1 MQSSRKAS
9 YQETLVSPVLQ
20 PVKTETATKKW
31 ETNEEK
37 EMADSKES
45 TSSQE
50 PLSPAARLFHA
61 PQFNCTIL
69 TAIGCKTSINPG
81 VIKMGLEQTLMKHPR
96 FSKKLIFSAKLTLTI
111 CASLFKTSN
120 IDLFVDISSSFNV
133 KLKVI
138 DDNKCGS
145 KSKWESTKVN
155 VEDHVTVPNLD
166 PNMDSPDQFVE
177 DYVSNLSTIP
187 LDLSKPLW
195 EMHILNVKTSD
206 AEAIAVFRI
215 HHSLGDGASL
225 ISLLLACTRKTSDPD
240 ALPSIPAQQR
250 AGSHFSGG
258 FRGLF
263 FAMWTVLRMI
273 WNTLVDLGLF
283 VATMLFLEDTK
294 TPLKGA
300 SGVELKPKRFV
311 HRTVS
316 LDDIKLVKNAMN
328 MTIND
333 AIMGVTQ
340 AGLSRYLNRKYGDQ
354 SEIEDGENGKK
365 NNIPKS
371 IRLRASVLVNIR
383 PTPGIQTLA
392 DLMADESNNPKWG
405 WGNRIGYII
414 LPLTVG
420 LQDDPLE
427 HLRRAKAMI
436 DRKKLSLEATFSF
449 HSAILLI
456 KLFGAKASAAI
467 ARRVISNTTLAFSNV
482 VGPLEE
488 ISFHGHPVAFIAPSV
503 YGSPHALTI
512 HFQSYCKKM
521 TIVLA
526 VDPDVIPDP
535 HELCDDLE
543 KSLEIIK
550 DSVVKREHDAS

>member
-1 MQSSRKAS
+1 MQPSRKAP
-9 YQETLVSPVLQ
+9 YQETLVPPVLES
-20 PVKTETATKKW
+20 VKTKDSAKW
-31 ETNEEK
+31 ETREEMD
-37 EMADSKES
+37 MADSMES
-45 TSSQE
+45 TGSQE

-61 PQFNCTIL
+61 PRFNCTIL

-96 FSKKLIFSAKLTLTI
+96 FSKKL
-111 CASLFKTSN
+111 
-120 IDLFVDISSSFNV
+120 
-133 KLKVI
+133 VI

-145 KSKWESTKVN
+145 KLKWESTAVN
-155 VEDHVTVPNLD
+155 VEDHIIEPDLD
-166 PNMDSPDQFVE
+166 PYMDSPDQFVE
-177 DYVSNLSTIP
+177 DYISNLSSIP

-195 EMHILNVKTSD
+195 EMHILNVKTLD

-225 ISLLLACTRKTSDPD
+225 ISLLLACTRQTSDPD
-240 ALPSIPAQQR
+240 ALPSIPAQQM

-258 FRGLF
+258 VWWLF
-263 FAMWTVLRMI
+263 FAIWTVLRLI
-273 WNTLVDLGLF
+273 WNTLVDLVLF
-283 VATMLFLEDTK
+283 LATMLYLEDTK

-300 SGVELKPKRFV
+300 YGVELKPKRFV

-354 SEIEDGENGKK
+354 SEIEDAENGKQ

-371 IRLRASVLVNIR
+371 IRLRASVLVNVR

-392 DLMADESNNPKWG
+392 DLMANESNNPRWG

-414 LPLTVG
+414 LPFSIG

-427 HLRRAKAMI
+427 HIRKAKAMI

-449 HSAILLI
+449 HGAMLVI
-456 KLFGAKASAAI
+456 KLFGAKASAAM
-467 ARRVISNTTLAFSNV
+467 ARRVVSNTTLAFSNV
-482 VGPLEE
+482 AGPVEE
-488 ISFHGHPVAFIAPSV
+488 ISFYGHPVAYIAPSV

-512 HFQSYCKKM
+512 HFQSYGSKM
-521 TIVLA
+521 TIAVA

-550 DSVVKREHDAS
+550 DGVLMI

>member
-81 VIKMGLEQTLMKHPR
+81 VIKMGLEQTLMKHPH
-96 FSKKLIFSAKLTLTI
+96 IFSEVNVDYL
-111 CASLFKTSN
+111 CYSVQTSN
-120 IDLFVDISSSFNV
+120 IDLCVDISSSFNV

-240 ALPSIPAQQR
+240 ALPSIPVQQR

-258 FRGLF
+258 FRGLC

-488 ISFHGHPVAFIAPSV
+488 ISFYGHPVAFIAPSV
-503 YGSPHALTI
+503 YGSPH
-512 HFQSYCKKM
+512 SYCKKM

-535 HELCDDLE
+535 HKLCDDLE

>member
-1 MQSSRKAS
+1 MQSSREAS
-9 YQETLVSPVLQ
+9 YQETLVSPVLE

-31 ETNEEK
+31 ETDEEK
-37 EMADSKES
+37 EMADSNES

-96 FSKKLIFSAKLTLTI
+96 FFKMLIFSAKLTLTI
-111 CASLFKTSN
+111 CTTLFKTSN
-120 IDLFVDISSSFNV
+120 IDLCVDISSSFNV
-133 KLKVI
+133 KLKVV

-155 VEDHVTVPNLD
+155 VENHVTVPNLD

-177 DYVSNLSTIP
+177 DYISNLSTIP

-258 FRGLF
+258 FWGLF

-273 WNTLVDLGLF
+273 WNTLVDLVLF

-316 LDDIKLVKNAMN
+316 LDDIKLVKNAMK

-333 AIMGVTQ
+333 AIVGVTQ
-340 AGLSRYLNRKYGDQ
+340 AGLSRYLNRKYDRVVNVVTGDQ

-371 IRLRASVLVNIR
+371 IRLRASVLVNVR

-414 LPLTVG
+414 LPFTVG

-449 HSAILLI
+449 HIAILVI

-488 ISFHGHPVAFIAPSV
+488 ISFYGHPVAYIAPSV
-503 YGSPHALTI
+503 YGI
-512 HFQSYCKKM
+512 
-521 TIVLA
+521 
-526 VDPDVIPDP
+526 DPDVIPDP
-535 HELCDDLE
+535 HKLCDDLE

-550 DSVVKREHDAS
+550 DSVVERELDAS

>member
-1 MQSSRKAS
+1 
-9 YQETLVSPVLQ
+9 
-20 PVKTETATKKW
+20 
-31 ETNEEK
+31 
-37 EMADSKES
+37 
-45 TSSQE
+45 
-50 PLSPAARLFHA
+50 
-61 PQFNCTIL
+61 
-69 TAIGCKTSINPG
+69 
-81 VIKMGLEQTLMKHPR
+81 
-96 FSKKLIFSAKLTLTI
+96 
-111 CASLFKTSN
+111 
-120 IDLFVDISSSFNV
+120 
-133 KLKVI
+133 
-138 DDNKCGS
+138 
-145 KSKWESTKVN
+145 
-155 VEDHVTVPNLD
+155 
-166 PNMDSPDQFVE
+166 MDSPDQFVE
-177 DYVSNLSTIP
+177 DYISNLSSIP

-195 EMHILNVKTSD
+195 EMHILNVKTLD

-225 ISLLLACTRKTSDPD
+225 ISLLLACTRQTSDPD
-240 ALPSIPAQQR
+240 ALPSIPAQQW

-258 FRGLF
+258 VWWLF
-263 FAMWTVLRMI
+263 FAIWTVLRLI
-273 WNTLVDLGLF
+273 WNTLVDLVLF
-283 VATMLFLEDTK
+283 LATMLYLEDTK

-300 SGVELKPKRFV
+300 YGVELKPKRFV

-354 SEIEDGENGKK
+354 SEIEDAENGKQ

-371 IRLRASVLVNIR
+371 IRLRASVLVNVR

-392 DLMADESNNPKWG
+392 DLMANESNNPRWG

-414 LPLTVG
+414 LPFAIG

-427 HLRRAKAMI
+427 HIRKAKAMI

-449 HSAILLI
+449 HGAMLVI
-456 KLFGAKASAAI
+456 KLFGAKASAAM
-467 ARRVISNTTLAFSNV
+467 ARRVVSNTTLAFSNV
-482 VGPLEE
+482 AGPVEE
-488 ISFHGHPVAFIAPSV
+488 ISFYGHPVAYIAPSV

-512 HFQSYCKKM
+512 HFQSYGSKM
-521 TIVLA
+521 TIVVA

-550 DSVVKREHDAS
+550 DGVLMI

>member
-9 YQETLVSPVLQ
+9 YQETLVSPVLE

-31 ETNEEK
+31 ETDEEK

-81 VIKMGLEQTLMKHPR
+81 VIKMGLKQTLMKHPR
-96 FSKKLIFSAKLTLTI
+96 FSKKL
-111 CASLFKTSN
+111 
-120 IDLFVDISSSFNV
+120 
-133 KLKVI
+133 VI

-155 VEDHVTVPNLD
+155 VENHVTVPNLD
-166 PNMDSPDQFVE
+166 PNMNSPDQFVE
-177 DYVSNLSTIP
+177 DYISNLSTVP

-195 EMHILNVKTSD
+195 EMHILNVKTLD

-225 ISLLLACTRKTSDPD
+225 ISLLLACSRKTSDPD
-240 ALPSIPAQQR
+240 ALPSIPVQQR

-258 FRGLF
+258 FWGLF

-273 WNTLVDLGLF
+273 WNTLVDSVLF

-371 IRLRASVLVNIR
+371 IRLRASVLVNVR

-392 DLMADESNNPKWG
+392 DLMANESNNPKWG

-414 LPLTVG
+414 LPFTVG

-449 HSAILLI
+449 HCAILVI

-488 ISFHGHPVAFIAPSV
+488 ISFYGHPVAYIAPSV

-535 HELCDDLE
+535 HKLCDDLE

-550 DSVVKREHDAS
+550 DSVVERELDAS

>member
-111 CASLFKTSN
+111 CATLFKTSN
-120 IDLFVDISSSFNV
+120 IDLCVDISSSFNV

-258 FRGLF
+258 FQGLF
-263 FAMWTVLRMI
+263 FAMWTALRMI

-371 IRLRASVLVNIR
+371 IRLRASVLVNLR

-392 DLMADESNNPKWG
+392 DLMVDESNNPKWG

-488 ISFHGHPVAFIAPSV
+488 ISFYGHPVAYIAPSV

-512 HFQSYCKKM
+512 HFQSYSKKM

-526 VDPDVIPDP
+526 VDPDEIPDP
-535 HELCDDLE
+535 HKLCDDLE

-550 DSVVKREHDAS
+550 DSVEKREHDAS